1 MVSEMAGVV
10 DKLKAEKQTLID
22 ERNQAK
28 KHQADLNKVQK
39 EYNDL
44 LSGSLIEVVKKRA
57 KDNAAVIKIRHQLEV
72 SKLKDELKT
81 LTDRLDAKRKSLENS
96 SETVSKYPARKAR
109 NTENRKVVDSSTQ
122 SESESVQA
130 NVDQELPR
138 SKKTTINKNP
148 NCLDSSDSDDDDAI
162 IRVPNVI
169 LQAAR
174 KTSSKQTATM
184 HSFSASKAAK
194 DASKK
199 STNNTN
205 AKIPR
210 SATPDKLL
218 SFHTSFLKRASKTDL
233 ATIIEKQC
241 VKLNGVGKE
250 GTQRGK
256 QSKTQLEKY
265 KKDDLIKICQ
275 DQEKLVQEHTENSGH
290 SIETYDVKFFEGAI
304 EELKLEKYKIKKFFD
319 TYERTY
325 SVNVDDFINDLTIL
339 PKKKVKQQLHTA
351 LYTYYEMKSRGRFG
365 EPTIH
370 RSSYT
375 KKMHEIVDY
384 IFAPED
390 EKSAEPIKFSW

>member
-28 KHQADLNKVQK
+28 KDQADLDKVQQ

-44 LSGSLIEVVKKRA
+44 LSGGLIEVVEKRE

-96 SETVSKYPARKAR
+96 RETVSKYPARKAR

-148 NCLDSSDSDDDDAI
+148 NFLDSSDSDDDAI

-233 ATIIEKQC
+233 ATMIEKQC
-241 VKLNGVGKE
+241 VKLNGIGK
-250 GTQRGK
+250 
-256 QSKTQLEKY
+256 
-265 KKDDLIKICQ
+265 
-275 DQEKLVQEHTENSGH
+275 
-290 SIETYDVKFFEGAI
+290 
-304 EELKLEKYKIKKFFD
+304 
-319 TYERTY
+319 
-325 SVNVDDFINDLTIL
+325 
-339 PKKKVKQQLHTA
+339 
-351 LYTYYEMKSRGRFG
+351 
-365 EPTIH
+365 
-370 RSSYT
+370 
-375 KKMHEIVDY
+375 
-384 IFAPED
+384 
-390 EKSAEPIKFSW
+390 